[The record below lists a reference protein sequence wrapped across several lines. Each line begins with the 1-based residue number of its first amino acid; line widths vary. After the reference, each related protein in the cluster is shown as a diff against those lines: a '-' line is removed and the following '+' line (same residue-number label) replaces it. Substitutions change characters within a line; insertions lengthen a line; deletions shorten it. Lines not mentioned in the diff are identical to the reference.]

1 MPDGTAVKVLSRFV
15 PVIDSSCM
23 RKRRTLLQRLLFIVA
38 VILLAV
44 PLVAWLLLRASVP
57 KLEGDAVVPG
67 LSAPVTIERDALGT
81 ATIRGGSRND
91 VARALGFVH
100 AQERFFEMDL
110 MRRAAAGEL
119 SELVGAA
126 ALPMDKQRRPFRMRA
141 RAAQVLAAA
150 APDDVAALAAYGEG
164 VNAGLAA
171 LASRPWEYWLLRG
184 TPAPWTTADSIL
196 VMDAMFFDLVD
207 TTNARELGF
216 AKIRAALPES
226 VYKFLAAGGGP
237 WDAPLLG
244 PPMPYPEL
252 PPASDIDL
260 SRVDAILLRV
270 PADPT
275 ERKTPGSNS
284 FAVSGA
290 LTSTHAALVANDMHL
305 NLRVPNIW
313 FRARLMYPNT
323 RRSGASAPENQVDLI
338 GVTLPGVPAL
348 VAGSNR
354 HIAWAFTNSYG
365 DWMDWVRVDLDPAD
379 KTRYRTPSGWQS
391 LEVTNEAIK
400 VHGAA
405 DVDIEVR
412 DTKWGPIIAADADGT
427 PLALAWTALQPGAI
441 NTEISHLDLAE
452 TADEALDV
460 ANNAG
465 MPPQNFVVGDK
476 AGNIAWTIAG
486 RIPKREGKYDP
497 LLPSDWSHEGTGWNG
512 WLAPAEYP
520 RLPNPPAQRL
530 WTANTRTL
538 DFESSDFARLG
549 DGGYDLGARARQIRD
564 DLKVRDH
571 FVPDDM
577 LAIQLDDRAMFL
589 KHWHGLLQTTLASIA
604 DSPATTEARKFAADW
619 DDRADPASVGYRMAR
634 AFRTEVTDTVLDGFA
649 AAVRAKLDDFKMPKL
664 AQAEVIVGAI
674 LLQRPANLLPPG
686 YADWDDLLR
695 KCAERSAK
703 ALGAKPGGLA
713 ARTWGESN
721 TARIGHPLSAAL
733 PGLGRLLDMPADQLP
748 GDSNMPNV
756 AAASFGASERFAVE
770 PGHEEFGYFH
780 MPAGQSDNPLSP
792 FYGAG
797 HEDWVKGR
805 ATPFLPG
812 ASKYTFTLKP

>member
-1 MPDGTAVKVLSRFV
+1 
-15 PVIDSSCM
+15 M

-260 SRVDAILLRV
+260 SRVDAKLLRV

-412 DTKWGPIIAADADGT
+412 DTKWGPIIADDADGT

-604 DSPATTEARKFAADW
+604 DSPATAEARKFAADW

-649 AAVRAKLDDFKMPKL
+649 AAVRAKFDDFKMPKL

-674 LLQRPANLLPPG
+674 LLQRPATCCRPDTPTGTTCCASARSARPRPSAPNPVASPPAPGARAIPPG
-686 YADWDDLLR
+686 
-695 KCAERSAK
+695 SAI
-703 ALGAKPGGLA
+703 
-713 ARTWGESN
+713 R
-721 TARIGHPLSAAL
+721 
-733 PGLGRLLDMPADQLP
+733 
-748 GDSNMPNV
+748 
-756 AAASFGASERFAVE
+756 
-770 PGHEEFGYFH
+770 
-780 MPAGQSDNPLSP
+780 
-792 FYGAG
+792 
-797 HEDWVKGR
+797 
-805 ATPFLPG
+805 
-812 ASKYTFTLKP
+812 